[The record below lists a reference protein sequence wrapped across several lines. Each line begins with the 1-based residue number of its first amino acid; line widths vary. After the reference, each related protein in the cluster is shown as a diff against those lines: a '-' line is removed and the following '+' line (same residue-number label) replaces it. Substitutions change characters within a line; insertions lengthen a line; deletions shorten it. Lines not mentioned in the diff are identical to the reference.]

1 MTDKLDFPEIY
12 LLGMG
17 ATTELPEEFKRKKSM
32 KCYHCETE
40 LIWGGDQDIE
50 EEFDH
55 EDAHKMVTN
64 LNCPECATFYLVY
77 TPKTFFDKE
86 KYNEQT

>member
-1 MTDKLDFPEIY
+1 
-12 LLGMG
+12 
-17 ATTELPEEFKRKKSM
+17 M
-32 KCYHCETE
+32 KCWFCHTE

-64 LNCPECATFYLVY
+64 LNCPNCATFYLVY